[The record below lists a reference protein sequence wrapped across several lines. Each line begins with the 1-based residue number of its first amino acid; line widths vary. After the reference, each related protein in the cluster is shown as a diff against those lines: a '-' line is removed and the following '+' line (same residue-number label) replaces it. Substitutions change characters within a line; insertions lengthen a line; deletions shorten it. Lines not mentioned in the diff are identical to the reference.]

1 MVGLPVVR
9 VNFDHLPF
17 LGVFALTTDKIAL
30 LPQRFSAREKMVFDA
45 LKVRAVRAS
54 IDKSPLIGVLA
65 AGNSN
70 GLVASNLLEA
80 GEERFLNELGIK
92 VARVPGKYTAMGN
105 MVLANDKGALV
116 SPYLSAE
123 ALALIGETLSVPT
136 ERGTIAGIKN
146 VGAAGVATNKGVLV
160 HPDASA
166 EELEAVESVLGAPVD
181 IGTACGGVRYTGVC
195 MIANSNG
202 AVVGETTTGPELGR
216 IESSLDFIGGGK

>member
-1 MVGLPVVR
+1 MPIVR

-17 LGVFALTTDKIAL
+17 LGVLALATDKIAL
-30 LPQRFSAREKMVFDA
+30 LSRRFSAREKVVLDA
-45 LKVRAVRAS
+45 LGVRAVRAS
-54 IDKSPLIGVLA
+54 INKSPLIGVLA

-70 GLVASNLLEA
+70 GLVASKLLEA
-80 GEERFLNELGIK
+80 EEERFLNELGIK

-116 SPYLSAE
+116 SPDLSAE
-123 ALALIGETLSVPT
+123 ALALIGETLDVPT
-136 ERGTIAGIKN
+136 ERGRVAGIKN

-166 EELEAVESVLGAPVD
+166 EEIEIVKSVLGAPVD

-202 AVVGETTTGPELGR
+202 TLVGETTTGPELGR
-216 IESSLDFIGGGK
+216 IESSLGFI